1 MKNYVGIDLGTT
13 NSAICSYDGENLK
26 HYKSPEQNSVT
37 PSAIYFG
44 RRSRYYGARAYNMA
58 AREPENTAT
67 LFKRFM
73 GTSTPI
79 KIPALNLTLTPEEC
93 SAEILKVLFGYLP
106 EEIRNDPETGTVI
119 TVPAAFNQMQRDA
132 TLEAAKMSDIGKV
145 ALMQEPVAAVMSVMR
160 ARKFDGTFLIYDL
173 GGGTF
178 DIALA
183 QSIAGRVS
191 ILDHGGINMCGGRDF
206 DRLLVDN
213 LVIPWLLEHFD
224 LPDNFTIEPQFK
236 SLRRL
241 AEWASERA
249 KIELSS
255 KEEAII
261 NIDDADLRIKDRSG
275 KEIYVEI
282 PVDRQTLDGLI
293 QPRIIETIEATR
305 EVLART
311 HLTTDGVERIVFIGG
326 PTKYKMLTDYV
337 SFQLGLPADTQVD
350 PMTAVA
356 EGAAL
361 FAESVDWTSAM
372 RTRKSTRRRR
382 RISPAGKLNLSLE
395 FIARTPDTKARI
407 VAKTDDSKVSGM
419 QFQFDSQDTG
429 WSSGRLELKNGAA
442 LDVLLSKNGD
452 NTFKVFVFDSSGG
465 PVAIDQDIIIIT
477 RAVTVDIPASSSI
490 GIETRESISSAATK
504 QKYLVKKGEFLPK
517 KGTGSVQATE
527 AVRAGGAGALVFNLF
542 EGEIENPVRDNEPV
556 GSLKI
561 TGEDFDTGV
570 ISPGDK
576 LDYEFEVSDSGRV
589 SLSVS
594 VSKVGAMKS
603 GDFYSRTG
611 GHDFESAEARQ
622 LVMDES
628 RVMMDRVDRFA
639 EKLAQDHPKLDAARD
654 KLWDA
659 DDLAQREE
667 DPEACK
673 QGMENVFEAKRM
685 LAQVRKENLKTIRQ
699 TELEA
704 VTNYFQT
711 KLRQHARPSEVTVF
725 QNLTRTAQRD
735 KDNINSGK
743 FEDDLDK
750 LKEMNFGILWRQ
762 DSFVIDIFQSFSKE
776 EFRFTDKAIFHQLV
790 RVGTEAVKSDDMENL
805 RKVVASLYQ
814 IRIYYD
820 TDQCFLDTPNIL

>member
-26 HYKSPEQNSVT
+26 HYKSPEQYSVT

-44 RRSRYYGARAYNMA
+44 RRSRYYGVRAYNMA

-106 EEIRNDPETGTVI
+106 EEIRNDPEIGTVI

-132 TLEAAKMSDIGKV
+132 TLDAAKMADIGKV

-191 ILDHGGINMCGGRDF
+191 LLDHGGINMCGGRDF

-213 LVIPWLLEHFD
+213 LVSPWLLDHFD
-224 LPDNFTIEPQFK
+224 LPDNLTIDPQFK

-241 AEWASERA
+241 AEWASEKA

-255 KEEAII
+255 KEEAVIT
-261 NIDDADLRIKDRSG
+261 IDEADVRMKDRSD
-275 KEIYVEI
+275 KEIYLEI
-282 PVDRQTLDGLI
+282 PLDRKAMDKLI
-293 QPRIIETIEATR
+293 QPRIAETIEATR
-305 EVLART
+305 DVLARA
-311 HLTTDGVERIVFIGG
+311 HLTAQDIDRVVFIGG
-326 PTKYKMLTDYV
+326 PTQYKMLRDYV
-337 SFQLGLPADTQVD
+337 SFQLALPADTQVD

-361 FAESVDWTSAM
+361 FAESIDWTSAM
-372 RTRKSTRRRR
+372 HPRKSSRGS
-382 RISPAGKLNLSLE
+382 ISPVGKLNLSFE
-395 FIARTPDTKARI
+395 FIARTPDIKARI
-407 VAKTDDSKVSGM
+407 VAKTDDSKVSEM
-419 QFQFDSQDTG
+419 QFQIDSLDTG
-429 WSSGRLELKNGAA
+429 WSSGRLDLKNGAT
-442 LDVLLSKNGD
+442 LDVSLSKNGD

-465 PVAIDQDIIIIT
+465 PGAIDQDIIIIT
-477 RAVTVDIPASSSI
+477 RTAAMVDAIPASSSI
-490 GIETRESISSAATK
+490 FIETLERMGSTATERRV
-504 QKYLVKKGEFLPK
+504 LVEKNELLPK
-517 KGTGSVQATE
+517 KGTEVFTAAE
-527 AVRAGGAGALVFNLF
+527 ALRAGGPGALVFNLF
-542 EGEIENPVRDNEPV
+542 EGEIKNPVRDNEPV

-576 LDYEFEVSDSGRV
+576 LDCEVEVSESGRV

-594 VSKVGAMKS
+594 VSKVGAMKI
-603 GDFYSRTG
+603 GEFYSRTG
-611 GHDFESAEARQ
+611 GHDLRSADARQ
-622 LVMDES
+622 FVMDES
-628 RVMMDRVDRFA
+628 RVMMDRVDKFA

-654 KLWDA
+654 KLLDA

-673 QGMENVFEAKRM
+673 QGMQNVLEAKRM

-699 TELEA
+699 TELDN
-704 VTNYFQT
+704 VTDFFQT
-711 KLRQHARPSEVTVF
+711 QLRQYARPSEVTAF
-725 QNLTRTAQRD
+725 QNLARTAQRD

-750 LKEMNFGILWRQ
+750 LKGMNFHILWRQ
-762 DSFVIDIFQSFSKE
+762 DWFVVDTFQRFSKE
-776 EFRFTDKAIFHQLV
+776 EFRFTDKAMFHQLA
-790 RVGTEAVKSDDMENL
+790 RVGNEAVKNDDMENL

-820 TDQCFLDTPNIL
+820 TDQCFLDAPNIL

>member
-13 NSAICSYDGENLK
+13 NSAICSYDGDNLK

-44 RRSRYYGARAYNMA
+44 RRSRYYGVRAYNMA

-106 EEIRNDPETGTVI
+106 EGIRNDPETGTVI

-132 TLEAAKMSDIGKV
+132 TLDAAKMADIGKV

-183 QSIAGRVS
+183 LSIAGRVS
-191 ILDHGGINMCGGRDF
+191 LLDHGGINMCGGRDF

-213 LVIPWLLEHFD
+213 IVIPWLLDHFD
-224 LPDNFTIEPQFK
+224 LPDNFTIDPQFK

-241 AEWASERA
+241 AEWASEQA

-255 KEEAII
+255 KEEAVI
-261 NIDDADLRIKDRSG
+261 NIDEAYVRMKDRSG
-275 KEIYVEI
+275 KEIYLEI
-282 PVDRQTLDGLI
+282 PLDRQTLDGLI

-305 EVLART
+305 EVLARA

-326 PTKYKMLTDYV
+326 PTQYAMLLDYV
-337 SFQLGLPADTQVD
+337 SFQLGLPADTQID

-361 FAESVDWTSAM
+361 FAESIDWSSA
-372 RTRKSTRRRR
+372 TRPRKPTRGIISTT
-382 RISPAGKLNLSLE
+382 GKFNLAFE
-395 FIARTPDTKARI
+395 YIARTLDSKARI
-407 VAKTDDSKVSGM
+407 VAKTDDSNVLGM
-419 QFQFDSQDTG
+419 HFQVESRDTG
-429 WSSGRLELKNGAA
+429 WSSGRLDLKNNITI
-442 LDVLLSKNGD
+442 DVLLSKNGD
-452 NTFKVFVFDSSGG
+452 NTFQVFVFDASGG
-465 PVAIDQDIIIIT
+465 PVAIDQDVIIIT
-477 RAVTVDIPASSSI
+477 RTAAMVDAIPASSSI
-490 GIETRESISSAATK
+490 IIETLERMGSTATK
-504 QKYLVKKGEFLPK
+504 RRVLVEKGLPLPH
-517 KGTGSVQATE
+517 KGVKIFKAAE
-527 AVRAGGAGALVFNLF
+527 ALRAGGPGALVFNLF
-542 EGEIENPVRDNEPV
+542 EGEIENPEDNQPV

-576 LDYEFEVSDSGRV
+576 LDCEFEVSDSGRV

-594 VSKVGAMKS
+594 VSNVGAMKS
-603 GDFYSRTG
+603 GEFYSRTG
-611 GHDFESAEARQ
+611 GHDFESANARQ
-622 LVMDES
+622 FVMDES

-654 KLWDA
+654 KLLDA

-673 QGMENVFEAKRM
+673 QGLENVFEAKRM

-699 TELEA
+699 TELDN
-704 VTNYFQT
+704 VTDFFQNN
-711 KLRQHARPSEVTVF
+711 LRQYARPSEVTAF
-725 QNLTRTAQRD
+725 QNLARTAQRD

-750 LKEMNFGILWRQ
+750 LKGMNFHILWRQ
-762 DSFVIDIFQSFSKE
+762 DWFVVDTFQRFSKE
-776 EFRFTDKAIFHQLV
+776 EFRFTDKAMFHQLV
-790 RVGTEAVKSDDMENL
+790 RVGNEAVKSDDMENL
-805 RKVVASLYQ
+805 RNVVASLYQ

-820 TDQCFLDTPNIL
+820 TDQCFLDAPNIL

>member
-1 MKNYVGIDLGTT
+1 MKHYVGIDLGTT

-26 HYKSPEQNSVT
+26 HYKSPEQYAVT

-44 RRSRYYGARAYNMA
+44 RRSWYYGVRAYNNEP
-58 AREPENTAT
+58 REPENTAT
-67 LFKRFM
+67 RFKRFM

-119 TVPAAFNQMQRDA
+119 TVPAAFNQMQRDS
-132 TLEAAKMSDIGKV
+132 TLDAAKMADIGKV

-183 QSIAGRVS
+183 QSIAERVS
-191 ILDHGGINMCGGRDF
+191 LLDHGGINMCGGRDF

-213 LVIPWLLEHFD
+213 IVIPWLLDHFD
-224 LPDNFTIEPQFK
+224 LPDNFTIDPQFK

-241 AEWASERA
+241 AEWASEQA
-249 KIELSS
+249 KIDLSR
-255 KEEAII
+255 KEEAVI
-261 NIDDADLRIKDRSG
+261 NIDEASVRVKDRSG
-275 KEIYVEI
+275 KEIYLEI

-293 QPRIIETIEATR
+293 QPRIVETIESIR
-305 EVLART
+305 EVLTRA
-311 HLTTDGVERIVFIGG
+311 HLTAHDVDRIVFIGG
-326 PTKYKMLTDYV
+326 PTQYKMLRDYV

-361 FAESVDWTSAM
+361 FAESIDWSSAT
-372 RTRKSTRRRR
+372 RPRKSIRGS
-382 RISPAGKLNLSLE
+382 ISTAGKFNLAFE
-395 FIARTPDTKARI
+395 FIARTLDSKSRI
-407 VAKTDDSKVSGM
+407 VAKTDDSNVSGM
-419 QFQFDSQDTG
+419 HFQVESRDTG
-429 WSSGRLELKNGAA
+429 WSSGRLELKNGVTI
-442 LDVLLSKNGD
+442 DIVLSKYGD
-452 NTFKVFVFDSSGG
+452 NTFQVFVFDSSGG

-477 RAVTVDIPASSSI
+477 RTAAMVDAIPASNSI
-490 GIETRESISSAATK
+490 GIEIRESMKSAATRL
-504 QKYLVKKGEFLPK
+504 KYLVRKGESLPK
-517 KGTGSVQATE
+517 KGTELLQAAE
-527 AVRAGGAGALVFNLF
+527 ALRAGGPGALVFNLF
-542 EGEIENPVRDNEPV
+542 EGEIENPVRDNQPV
-556 GSLKI
+556 GTLKI

-576 LDYEFEVSDSGRV
+576 LDCEFEVSDSGRV

-594 VSKVGAMKS
+594 VSNVGAMKS
-603 GDFYSRTG
+603 GEFYSRTG
-611 GHDFESAEARQ
+611 GHDFESADARQ
-622 LVMDES
+622 FVMNES
-628 RVMMDRVDRFA
+628 RVMMDRVDKFA
-639 EKLAQDHPKLDAARD
+639 EKLAQDHPKLDAARN
-654 KLWDA
+654 KLLDA
-659 DDLAQREE
+659 DDLAQRE
-667 DPEACK
+667 DPEDCK

-704 VTNYFQT
+704 VTDFFQT
-711 KLRQHARPSEVTVF
+711 QLRQYARPSEVTAF

-750 LKEMNFGILWRQ
+750 LRGMNFGILWRQ
-762 DSFVIDIFQSFSKE
+762 DSFVIDVFQGFSKE
-776 EFRFTDKAIFHQLV
+776 EFRFTDKAMFHQLV
-790 RVGTEAVKSDDMENL
+790 MVGDEAVKSDDMENL

-820 TDQCFLDTPNIL
+820 TDQCFLDAPNIL